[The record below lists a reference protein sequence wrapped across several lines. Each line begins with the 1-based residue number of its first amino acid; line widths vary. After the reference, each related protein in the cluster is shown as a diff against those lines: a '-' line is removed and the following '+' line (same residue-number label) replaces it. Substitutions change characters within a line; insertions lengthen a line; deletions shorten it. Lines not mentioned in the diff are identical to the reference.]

1 MLISIKDYNNKE
13 RTTLFDKTQRWPEV
27 LEIMDTICQTKLEE
41 HESEKL
47 IATEILDF
55 IKLRILPSIDELYYK
70 EKICP
75 KKILLN
81 IKDIVRSTE
90 IKKINSKIYIED
102 VFTVSYHFRKEGH
115 GDLEKIMEKLK
126 PHGVTK
132 EARASFFKIGNGDD
146 NTFYVNCAIVDERA
160 EFWIDFDKNY
170 DVIHIGR
177 LSFEKNRWKDRW
189 FELGN
194 KVTEKVHELI
204 SN

>member
-1 MLISIKDYNNKE
+1 
-13 RTTLFDKTQRWPEV
+13 
-27 LEIMDTICQTKLEE
+27 
-41 HESEKL
+41 
-47 IATEILDF
+47 
-55 IKLRILPSIDELYYK
+55 
-70 EKICP
+70 
-75 KKILLN
+75 
-81 IKDIVRSTE
+81 
-90 IKKINSKIYIED
+90 
-102 VFTVSYHFRKEGH
+102 
-115 GDLEKIMEKLK
+115 MEKLK